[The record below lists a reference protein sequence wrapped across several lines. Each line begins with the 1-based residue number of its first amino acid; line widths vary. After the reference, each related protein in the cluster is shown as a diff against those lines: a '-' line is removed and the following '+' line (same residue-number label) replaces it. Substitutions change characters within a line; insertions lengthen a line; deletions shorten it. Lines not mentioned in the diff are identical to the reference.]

1 MAKMQI
7 LKLTKEL
14 KEKGINVSNK
24 DVVEYLNSNGADVAN
39 HMSSIDDKYIDMV
52 RSKFGGEAPKKE
64 YLSAEDGTSVLR
76 HLLL

>member
-39 HMSSIDDKYIDMV
+39 HMSSIDDK
-52 RSKFGGEAPKKE
+52 
-64 YLSAEDGTSVLR
+64 
-76 HLLL
+76 